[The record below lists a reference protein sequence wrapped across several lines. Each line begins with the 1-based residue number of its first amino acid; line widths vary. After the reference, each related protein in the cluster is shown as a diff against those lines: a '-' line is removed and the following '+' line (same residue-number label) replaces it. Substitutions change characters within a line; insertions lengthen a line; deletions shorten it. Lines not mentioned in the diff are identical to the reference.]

1 MPSGH
6 DPKQPD
12 PSTATFFLDRS
23 VGKHAVAAAL
33 REQGV
38 AVLHM
43 GEIYPYDGQFIS
55 DPEWITRCGL
65 EGWVAITKDGRIV
78 GDLWEDIKLAELR
91 LFVFPNANLT
101 GEEMGTRIRNN
112 WIRILAHVRKRGPYA
127 YAILPRGLD
136 RRWPAK
142 G

>member
-1 MPSGH
+1 MPSGRV
-6 DPKQPD
+6 PKLLD

-23 VGKHAVAAAL
+23 VGKHTVSAAL

-38 AVLHM
+38 DVRHM

-55 DPEWITRCGL
+55 DPEWILRCGQN
-65 EGWVAITKDGRIV
+65 GWVAITKDGRLV
-78 GDLWEDIKLAELR
+78 GDHWGSIELAGLR

-101 GEEMGTRIRNN
+101 GAEMATRIRNN
-112 WIRILAHVRKRGPYA
+112 WNRMLSHVRRPGPYA
-127 YAILPRGLD
+127 YAILPHSLA

-142 G
+142 I

>member
-1 MPSGH
+1 MPSGR

-12 PSTATFFLDRS
+12 PGAAIFFLDRS
-23 VGKHAVAAAL
+23 VGKNTVAAAL

-38 AVLHM
+38 DVRHM
-43 GEIYPYDGQFIS
+43 GEIYPSDGQFIS
-55 DPEWITRCGL
+55 DPEWILRCGR
-65 EGWVAITKDGRIV
+65 EGWVAITKDGHIV
-78 GDLWEDIKLAELR
+78 GDHWEAIDVAGLR

-112 WIRILAHVRKRGPYA
+112 WNRILAHIRKPGPYA